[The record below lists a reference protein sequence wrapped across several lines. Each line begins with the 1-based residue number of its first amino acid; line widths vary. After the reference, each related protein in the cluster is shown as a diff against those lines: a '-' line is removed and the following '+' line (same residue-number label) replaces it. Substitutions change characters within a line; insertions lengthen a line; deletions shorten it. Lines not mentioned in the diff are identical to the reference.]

1 MNHLLLGFSI
11 GAKLWLAPGLTLLL
25 MLLVA
30 GGGFFAM
37 GRQQHAVVD
46 LVHVSNPN
54 LFAFIELEEQIREI
68 HADSYQL
75 IAWSS
80 ANYPAD
86 KTEQLSQKIAATLP
100 KVLTAAQTQ
109 GQRPGLSAGQ
119 VAQAQTLTESVK
131 KFTNAIGPVLD
142 LARSDPSVGAM
153 MMIASDD
160 PFAEVAGQIASL
172 RKGQM
177 EVMNTVANDT
187 TTLFLQAKGLGV
199 ALVFGCL
206 LLAGFAT
213 WWVRRSI
220 LQPVNSIRDAASR
233 LKEGDLSEQP
243 RVSGNDEISMTA
255 LAMADT
261 MTTLRDT
268 ITSVNTAAAEIDAA
282 LGEIAAG
289 NQDLSVR
296 TERQA
301 SHLQK
306 TSADTSRL
314 ADAVETN
321 ARGAH
326 AAADLAA
333 LSKGRAE
340 RGGKLVNQMVGVMQ
354 AITESSK
361 KVHDITGVIDS
372 IAFQTNILALNAA
385 VEAARAGE
393 QGRGFAVV
401 ASEVRVLAQR
411 SAAAAAEINS
421 LITAS
426 SERVE
431 AGGVIVLDTGKAI
444 EQVVTDVQMLF
455 GLINS
460 IASASDEQNTDVQAI
475 ASMLAELDGV
485 THQNAA
491 LVEQAAAATS
501 SIRQESARLVSAVG
515 VFRTR

>member
-1 MNHLLLGFSI
+1 MNHLLRDLSI

-37 GRQQHAVVD
+37 QRQQHAVAD

-54 LFAFIELEEQIREI
+54 LFAYIELEEQIRGI

-75 IAWSS
+75 IAWGS
-80 ANYPAD
+80 ANYPAE
-86 KTEQLSQKIAATLP
+86 KTGQLSQKIAADLP
-100 KVLTAAQTQ
+100 KVLSAAQAL
-109 GQRPGLSAGQ
+109 GSRSGLSAEQ
-119 VAQAQTLTESVK
+119 IAQAQKLTESVK

-142 LARSDPSVGAM
+142 LAVSDPSVGAM

-172 RKGQM
+172 RSGQM
-177 EVMNTVANDT
+177 EIMNTVANDT
-187 TTLFLQAKGLGV
+187 ATMFYQAMGLGATV
-199 ALVFGCL
+199 VLGCL
-206 LLAGFAT
+206 LLAGVAT
-213 WWVRRSI
+213 WSVRRSI
-220 LQPVNSIRDAASR
+220 LQPVHAIRDAASR
-233 LKEGDLSEQP
+233 LKEGDLSEHP
-243 RVSGNDEISMTA
+243 GVTGNDEIAMTA
-255 LAMADT
+255 RAMSDT
-261 MTTLRDT
+261 VTTLRDT
-268 ITSVNTAAAEIDAA
+268 ITSVNSAVGEIDAA

-289 NQDLSVR
+289 NQDLSGR

-314 ADAVETN
+314 ADAVEAN

-326 AAADLAA
+326 TAADLAEQ
-333 LSKGRAE
+333 SKGRAE
-340 RGGKLVNQMVGVMQ
+340 QGGEMVQQMVGVMQ

-361 KVHDITGVIDS
+361 KVHDITGVIDG

-411 SAAAAAEINS
+411 SATAAAEINS
-421 LITAS
+421 LIAAS
-426 SERVE
+426 SERVR
-431 AGGVIVLDTGKAI
+431 AGGVIVLDTGRAI

-455 GLINS
+455 GLVNS
-460 IASASDEQNTDVQAI
+460 IARASDGQSEDVKAI
-475 ASMLAELDGV
+475 ANMLTELDAV

-501 SIRQESARLVSAVG
+501 SIRQESARLVDAVG
-515 VFRTR
+515 AFRTR

>member
-1 MNHLLLGFSI
+1 MSHLLRNLSI
-11 GAKLWLAPGLTLLL
+11 GIKLWLAPGLTLLL
-25 MLLVA
+25 MLLIA

-37 GRQQHAVVD
+37 GQQQRAVLD

-68 HADSYQL
+68 HANSYQL

-80 ANYPAD
+80 ANYPPD
-86 KTEQLSQKIAATLP
+86 KTEQLSKKIAAGLP
-100 KVLTAAQTQ
+100 KALSAVQAL

-119 VAQAQTLTESVK
+119 VAQTKKLAESVK

-142 LARSDPSVGAM
+142 LAVSDPSVGAM
-153 MMIASDD
+153 MMIASDE
-160 PFAEVAGQIASL
+160 PFAEVASQMASL
-172 RKGQM
+172 RVGQTDIM
-177 EVMNTVANDT
+177 GTVAHDT
-187 TTLFLQAKGLGV
+187 TTLFVRVQGLGA
-199 ALVFGCL
+199 ALVLGCL
-206 LLAGFAT
+206 LVAAFVT
-213 WWVRRSI
+213 WAVRRSI
-220 LQPVNSIRDAASR
+220 LQPVNAIHDAAAR
-233 LKEGDLSEQP
+233 LKEGDLGEHP
-243 RVSGNDEISMTA
+243 VVGGNDEISMTA
-255 LAMADT
+255 MAMADT
-261 MTTLRDT
+261 MTTLRET
-268 ITSVNTAAAEIDAA
+268 ITAVNTAAAEIDTA

-301 SHLQK
+301 AHLQQ

-314 ADAVETN
+314 ADAVDAN

-326 AAADLAA
+326 SAADLAA

-340 RGGKLVNQMVGVMQ
+340 QGGRLVDQMVGVMQ
-354 AITESSK
+354 SITESSN
-361 KVHDITGVIDS
+361 KVHDITSVIDS

-401 ASEVRVLAQR
+401 AAEVRVLAQR

-431 AGGVIVLDTGKAI
+431 TGGAIVLETGKAI
-444 EQVVTDVQMLF
+444 AQVVTDVQMLF
-455 GLINS
+455 GLIND
-460 IASASDEQNTDVQAI
+460 IASASDAQNTDVQAI
-475 ASMLAELDGV
+475 AGMLTKLDDA

-515 VFRTR
+515 VFRTN